1 VTSST
6 LTTAAPSTTARPG
19 ARTAAWALLALT
31 VLALPASLLTRDDQ
45 GRTALTAG
53 GLTFLV
59 VAVLDAVVGWGLWR
73 LTTTGAPRA
82 ALATMVTRAIAA
94 AILAGA
100 AVHLVVRGDAPAFHR
115 IWDVSLIVFGVHLL
129 YAAAAVRIATGARIV
144 VWLATAAAG
153 VAYLLDA
160 LPTGA
165 RLVDSSVLV
174 PFMFGELVLLGWLFV
189 ISRRSTSS

>member
-1 VTSST
+1 
-6 LTTAAPSTTARPG
+6 
-19 ARTAAWALLALT
+19 
-31 VLALPASLLTRDDQ
+31 
-45 GRTALTAG
+45 
-53 GLTFLV
+53 
-59 VAVLDAVVGWGLWR
+59 
-73 LTTTGAPRA
+73 
-82 ALATMVTRAIAA
+82 
-94 AILAGA
+94 
-100 AVHLVVRGDAPAFHR
+100 
-115 IWDVSLIVFGVHLL
+115 VSLIVFGVHLL

>member
-19 ARTAAWALLALT
+19 ARTAAWALLVLT
-31 VLALPASLLTRDDQ
+31 ALALPASLLTGDDE

-59 VAVLDAVVGWGLWR
+59 VAILDVVVGWGLWR

-100 AVHLVVRGDAPAFHR
+100 AVHLVARGDAPAFHGSGTCR
-115 IWDVSLIVFGVHLL
+115 
-129 YAAAAVRIATGARIV
+129 
-144 VWLATAAAG
+144 
-153 VAYLLDA
+153 
-160 LPTGA
+160 
-165 RLVDSSVLV
+165 
-174 PFMFGELVLLGWLFV
+174 
-189 ISRRSTSS
+189 